1 MNMDT
6 GLTAAALPNGV
17 LPSGM
22 NRAGWQNGEEAFLFN
37 EVARGRAA
45 GLPLKAVFERVAAE
59 TGRKPN
65 SIRNYY
71 YARVKE
77 NGAAA
82 SEAFH
87 SAAFVPFSEDEMR
100 ALLRTVLTEQAKGVS
115 VRACTLRMGQGD
127 TKTMLRYQNKYRSLI
142 RTNPAFVRKVLAE
155 LAEEGIPAFD
165 PYAAESPRRGAKG
178 RRTSNAVTLAGEA
191 AAALAKVKGVDAQT
205 LFGALSALA
214 AAGSSAQEDAAKLSA
229 QCSELRERLAMQ
241 EHVLA
246 AQRERF
252 GKLLALFRQM
262 MEVNR
267 AFLGEANAAKSPAL
281 GAYVHDLARSVED
294 CERILSMIS

>member
-6 GLTAAALPNGV
+6 GLSAAMLPAGE
-17 LPSGM
+17 PPAGT
-22 NRAGWQNGEEAFLFN
+22 NRVGWQNGEEAFLFS

-45 GLPLKAVFERVAAE
+45 GLPLKAVFERVAAK

-77 NGAAA
+77 SGRAA
-82 SEAFH
+82 SEALH
-87 SAAFVPFSEDEMR
+87 SAAFVPFSEEEMR
-100 ALLRTVLTEQAKGVS
+100 MLMRTVLTEQAKGVS
-115 VRACTLRMGQGD
+115 VRACTLAMGKGD
-127 TKTMLRYQNKYRSLI
+127 TKTMLRYQNKYRSLL
-142 RTNPAFVRKVLAE
+142 RTNPAFVKKVLTE
-155 LAEEGIPAFD
+155 LAAEGVPAFD
-165 PYAAESPRRGAKG
+165 PYAAEAGRYGARG
-178 RRTSNAVTLAGEA
+178 RRTESLAAEA
-191 AAALAKVKGVDAQT
+191 FEAISRVRGADAQA
-205 LFGALSALA
+205 FFRALSALA
-214 AAGSSAQEDAAKLSA
+214 ASASGAETERLQA
-229 QCSELRERLAMQ
+229 QCAELRERLLMQ
-241 EHVLA
+241 EHALA

-281 GAYVHDLARSVED
+281 GAYVRDLARSVED